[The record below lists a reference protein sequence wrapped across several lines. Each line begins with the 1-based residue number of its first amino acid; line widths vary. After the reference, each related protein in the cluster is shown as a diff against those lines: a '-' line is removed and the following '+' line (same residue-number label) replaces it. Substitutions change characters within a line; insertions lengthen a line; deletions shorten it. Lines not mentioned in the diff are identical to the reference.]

1 MSINDEIQDLYGKL
15 RNLDVMRSKQKRD
28 SNQHRYLSKEIK
40 KIMIQVQR
48 LRSAQR
54 REEPSAEQPD
64 G

>member
-15 RNLDVMRSKQKRD
+15 RNLDVMRSKQKQD
-28 SNQHRYLSKEIK
+28 SKQHRYLSREIK

-48 LRSAQR
+48 LRSVQQL
-54 REEPSAEQPD
+54 EEPSAEQPD